1 VSARFAAHSGRRGPA
16 WLLAALASA
25 ALLAPLFADDYWFN
39 AILIPFLTLALAGLG
54 LNILTGFAGQLSL
67 GSAAF
72 MAVGAFAAY
81 NFQLRVPGLPLLASV
96 VLGGLTAAA
105 VGIAFGLP
113 SLRIKGF
120 YLIVSTLAAQFF
132 VQWALTKFAW
142 FSNDNPSG
150 VISAPRLLVAGHDFS
165 GALGRYWLTLGIVS
179 ALTVAARNL
188 LRSPTGR
195 RFMAVRDMETAA
207 RVTGV
212 PVFRTKLLAFAVSSF
227 YCGVAGV
234 LWAFCYVGTVEPHG
248 LDLTRSFQVLFII
261 IIGGLGSVA
270 GSFLGAAFFVLL
282 PILLDHVARSDVAR
296 GLLSGSL
303 DAGNLEN
310 GQKLLFGA
318 LILLFLIKE
327 PEGLARL
334 VEVGWRRISE
344 LVRRRLP
351 ALPQVLERRAGGHT
365 YPEIGGN
372 REI

>member
-1 VSARFAAHSGRRGPA
+1 MSRKLAVLF
-16 WLLAALASA
+16 LLAAALA
-25 ALLAPLFADDYWFN
+25 APIFADDYWFN

-81 NFQLRVPGLPLLASV
+81 NFQLRIPGLPLLVSFA
-96 VLGGLTAAA
+96 LGGLTAAL

-132 VQWALTKFAW
+132 VTWALTKFAW

-150 VISAPRLLVAGHDFS
+150 VISAPRLIVTGHDFS
-165 GALGRYWLTLGIVS
+165 NPIGRYWLTLGVVAS
-179 ALTVAARNL
+179 LTLCAHNL

-234 LWAFCYVGTVEPHG
+234 LWAFCYLGTVEPHG

-270 GSFLGAAFFVLL
+270 GAFLGAAFIVLL
-282 PILLDHVARSDVAR
+282 PVLLDHVAR

-303 DAGNLEN
+303 EAGNLEN
-310 GQKLLFGA
+310 AQKILFGA

-327 PEGLARL
+327 PDG
-334 VEVGWRRISE
+334 
-344 LVRRRLP
+344 LVRLFDVAFQVVARRLRPRLQTLSTELGATP
-351 ALPQVLERRAGGHT
+351 ARRAWLGKW
-365 YPEIGGN
+365 
-372 REI
+372 RQS

>member
-1 VSARFAAHSGRRGPA
+1 MSARFAAHPA
-16 WLLAALASA
+16 RFAPLLLIA

-165 GALGRYWLTLGIVS
+165 GALGRYWLTLGIVT

-212 PVFRTKLLAFAVSSF
+212 PVLRTKLLAFAVSSF

-282 PILLDHVARSDVAR
+282 PILLDHIAR

-310 GQKLLFGA
+310 AQKLLFGV

-334 VEVGWRRISE
+334 VEVGWRRITE
-344 LVRRRLP
+344 LLRRRLP
-351 ALPQVLERRAGGHT
+351 ALSQVLARRTGGHT

>member
-1 VSARFAAHSGRRGPA
+1 MSLRLIP
-16 WLLAALASA
+16 
-25 ALLAPLFADDYWFN
+25 ALLVALGAPLFADDYWYS
-39 AILIPFLTLALAGLG
+39 AILIPFLALALAGLG

-72 MAVGAFAAY
+72 MAVGAFSAY
-81 NFQLRVPGLPLLASV
+81 NFQLRIPELPLLVSFA
-96 VLGGLTAAA
+96 LGGLSAAL

-132 VQWALTKFAW
+132 VQWALTRFAW

-150 VISAPRLLVAGHDFS
+150 VITAPRLIVAGHDFS
-165 GALGRYWLTLGIVS
+165 NPIGRYWLTLGVVGL
-179 ALTVAARNL
+179 LTLAAHNL

-212 PVFRTKLLAFAVSSF
+212 GVFRTKLLAFAVSSF

-234 LWAFCYVGTVEPHG
+234 LWAFCYLGTVEPHG

-270 GSFLGAAFFVLL
+270 GSFLGAAFIVLL
-282 PILLDHVARSDVAR
+282 PVLLDHVARGV
-296 GLLSGSL
+296 LSGSIS
-303 DAGNLEN
+303 AGNLEN
-310 GQKLLFGA
+310 AQKLVFGA

-334 VEVGWRRISE
+334 LTVASRAVAERLRPRASGLSAVLTPTTEARRGGLFRKWRQS
-344 LVRRRLP
+344 
-351 ALPQVLERRAGGHT
+351 
-365 YPEIGGN
+365 
-372 REI
+372 